1 MRYFFFLAVTKA
13 LLAAGI
19 GPADNGDS
27 IDTSAVPV
35 AVMPC
40 GLF

>member
-19 GPADNGDS
+19 GQPTTATRL
-27 IDTSAVPV
+27 IQA
-35 AVMPC
+35 PC
-40 GLF
+40 PLQ